1 MKLTTDATLLFLLA
15 ADNGIFVF
23 FTTSTL
29 LKIGSR
35 VQVWTMKLTESM
47 NIYLSVRIFR
57 TIKVNIKETFMGND
71 PFLQMFI
78 W

>member
-1 MKLTTDATLLFLLA
+1 MGYLF
-15 ADNGIFVF
+15 F
-23 FTTSTL
+23 FTTSAL